1 MKKFR
6 NLKKIKMKSMKIV
19 KGMKNLVIMVTIM
32 KGMKNLVIM
41 MTIVKGM
48 KNLVKK
54 KVNITRRKMIKRKIN
69 VNVKKKRINII
80 KMRVKVR
87 MMNFVAIINKK
98 QITLMYGINNVLID
112 IIIHFNIL
120 LAICIWC

>member
-1 MKKFR
+1 MKRMKKFR
-6 NLKKIKMKSMKIV
+6 NLKK
-19 KGMKNLVIMVTIM
+19 MKNLV
-32 KGMKNLVIM
+32 K
-41 MTIVKGM
+41 

-54 KVNITRRKMIKRKIN
+54 KVSITRRKMIKRKM
-69 VNVKKKRINII
+69 NVKKKRINVM

-98 QITLMYGINNVLID
+98 QITLMYGMNNILID

-120 LAICIWC
+120 LLFVYGANIM